1 MIQNIKKIDFSYRS
15 KSMVAQ
21 WGDELGSA
29 MMKWVISAWANM
41 ELHTSSLLN
50 LWKLVIP
57 STYLSDFVY

>member
-29 MMKWVISAWANM
+29 MMKWVISAWASR
-41 ELHTSSLLN
+41 EYGIAYFIIVESLEIGN
-50 LWKLVIP
+50 
-57 STYLSDFVY
+57 S